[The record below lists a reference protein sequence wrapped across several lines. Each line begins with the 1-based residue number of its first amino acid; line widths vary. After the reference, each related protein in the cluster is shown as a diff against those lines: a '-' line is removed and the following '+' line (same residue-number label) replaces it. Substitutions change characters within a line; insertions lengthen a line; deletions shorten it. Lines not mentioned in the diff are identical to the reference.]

1 MNRKGKGYI
10 YIFTIILISLLAL
23 FFYFIYSYISN
34 TSYIN
39 LNRVE
44 KIQSKYV
51 AESVLNIKISEN
63 NFNEELG
70 NFIFSDEEYIN
81 LNCEF
86 KPNDTEVKNLELRRR
101 DYSNKKGI
109 DVDLVEL
116 NTDVKYKNSIAG
128 AKIMANYINK
138 IYKEKDGVL
147 NSGRV
152 NKDDL
157 EKIKNSF
164 KDNNWSKGEIKAL
177 NLDGD
182 FIYGTERGKKFI
194 FEEVEVYDENLREK
208 VKKRNPLYLLDNVDV
223 IVQNSGTLN
232 IETDIRN
239 QILLINN
246 KVLFNDNAISGIIIL
261 NNNAEVFNNCKLEG
275 YLINLY
281 DKNSGIN
288 VKYKPKVF
296 EKFGSVLPE
305 YIKFQPNSLNY
316 YDIEDNT

>member
-34 TSYIN
+34 ASYIN

-44 KIQSKYV
+44 KIQSKYA
-51 AESVLNIKISEN
+51 AESLLNIKISEN
-63 NFNEELG
+63 DFNEELG
-70 NFIFSDEEYIN
+70 NFIFSNEEYRN

-86 KPNDTEVKNLELRRR
+86 KPKDTEVKKLELRKRN
-101 DYSNKKGI
+101 YVNKDGI

-116 NTDVKYKNSIAG
+116 KADAKYKNSIAG
-128 AKIMANYINK
+128 AKVMANYVNK
-138 IYKEKDGVL
+138 IYKEEDGVL
-147 NSGRV
+147 NSGKV

-157 EKIKNSF
+157 EKIRNF
-164 KDNNWSKGEIKAL
+164 FNENNWSKGDNRVL

-182 FIYGTERGKKFI
+182 FFYGIERGKKFI
-194 FEEVEVYDENLREK
+194 FEEVEVYDENLREN
-208 VKKRNPLYLLDNVDV
+208 VKKRKPLYLLDNVDV
-223 IVQNSGTLN
+223 IIQKSGTLN
-232 IETDIRN
+232 IETGINN

-261 NNNAEVFNNCKLEG
+261 NDNAEIFNNCKLEG

-281 DKNSGIN
+281 DKNSGIS
-288 VKYKPKVF
+288 VKYKPQVF

-305 YIKFQPNSLNY
+305 YIKFQPISLNY

>member
-63 NFNEELG
+63 NFNGELR
-70 NFIFSDEEYIN
+70 NFIFSNEKYIK

-86 KPNDTEVKNLELRRR
+86 KPSDTEVKNLELRRR

-128 AKIMANYINK
+128 AKIMANYINE
-138 IYKEKDGVL
+138 IYKEEDGVL
-147 NSGRV
+147 NSGKV

-164 KDNNWSKGEIKAL
+164 NDNNWSKGEIKVL

-182 FIYGTERGKKFI
+182 FIYGTEKGKKFI

-208 VKKRNPLYLLDNVDV
+208 VKKRSPLYLLDNVDV
-223 IVQNSGTLN
+223 IVQKNGTLN
-232 IETDIRN
+232 IETDIRD